1 MAGLGGSLGYAMGGI
16 DWGALGGFN
25 QIFLAVMKLIFDAQL
40 SGTLFGG
47 HVRFV
52 FTIVLFIFILCV
64 VTTITSFNEIPLDI
78 LANPFKVTTSHHSAA
93 ISSVSHL

>member
-1 MAGLGGSLGYAMGGI
+1 MFPL
-16 DWGALGGFN
+16 
-25 QIFLAVMKLIFDAQL
+25 L

-78 LANPFKVTTSHHSAA
+78 LANPFKVTTSHSAA
-93 ISSVSHL
+93 ISSVSPL